1 MIKEVN
7 ADTNCTIRKKIF
19 GKEFDPF
26 DDSAEIMDE
35 DIQYLKRC
43 IELCNKGKRL
53 NRSQNAFGDIRNVVI
68 NISGIEF
75 RTQWNN
81 LKKFPK
87 SRLGKISL
95 GTSLQECSDLCDGFI
110 PGAIPVIFFHRNPQ
124 NFRSIFDI
132 YRGSEL
138 HICEQTCAI
147 VAQKEFEFWGVEEY
161 LLQPC
166 CMLKYFP
173 TTVSAKKEM
182 EEETIES
189 QQYEERV
196 QDEDFGNDNMGRL
209 RTFLWDLFEYPET
222 SRAAQAL
229 SFLSVFLIVLSTVT
243 LMVES
248 TLEDDVMEKNLDDT
262 EAFADDQMLWI
273 LKSFDKLA
281 ILFFTMEYVVRLAL
295 CPRKKKFLLNKMNL
309 VDLIAIIP
317 FFLSLLLSGLE
328 DMQIIGKA
336 GKLIRLMRIM
346 RILRIFKMVRHF
358 VGLQS
363 LIYTLH
369 MAYKQLGLILIII
382 AVTVLMF
389 SALVFA
395 FERDGPDP
403 SSWSFYDCIWWALFT
418 LTTVGYYLQP
428 STFLGKLACGLCAL
442 CGIFILTL
450 PIPIVVSNFAVIYKS
465 KLWRNEIL
473 TRKRLMKGKSDA
485 KSEILFNL
493 SKSSGMSGVRKPSEV
508 LPPPSPVEDLE
519 ELEKLAVSHNK
530 ILLQSLTQGISPTE
544 LKKIEPRSQGLED
557 KRV

>member
-1 MIKEVN
+1 
-7 ADTNCTIRKKIF
+7 
-19 GKEFDPF
+19 
-26 DDSAEIMDE
+26 
-35 DIQYLKRC
+35 
-43 IELCNKGKRL
+43 
-53 NRSQNAFGDIRNVVI
+53 
-68 NISGIEF
+68 
-75 RTQWNN
+75 
-81 LKKFPK
+81 
-87 SRLGKISL
+87 
-95 GTSLQECSDLCDGFI
+95 
-110 PGAIPVIFFHRNPQ
+110 
-124 NFRSIFDI
+124 
-132 YRGSEL
+132 
-138 HICEQTCAI
+138 
-147 VAQKEFEFWGVEEY
+147 
-161 LLQPC
+161 
-166 CMLKYFP
+166 MLKYFP
-173 TTVSAKKEM
+173 TTVSAKKELQ
-182 EEETIES
+182 EETIES

-196 QDEDFGNDNMGRL
+196 KDEDFGNNNVGRL

-229 SFLSVFLIVLSTVT
+229 SFLSVFLIMLSTVT

-248 TLEDDVMEKNLDDT
+248 TLEDDVIENKLDDM
-262 EAFADDQMLWI
+262 EINADDQMLWI
-273 LKSFDKLA
+273 LKSFDKIT
-281 ILFFTMEYVVRLAL
+281 ILFFTIEYTVRLVL

-389 SALVFA
+389 SSLVFA
-395 FERDGPDP
+395 FERDGPDAP
-403 SSWSFYDCIWWALFT
+403 SWSFYDCIWWALFT

-508 LPPPSPVEDLE
+508 LPPPSPVQELE
-519 ELEKLAVSHNK
+519 AFEKLAVTHNK
-530 ILLQSLTQGISPTE
+530 ILLQSLSQGISQTE
-544 LKKIEPRSQGLED
+544 LKNIEPRTQAQPNIVL
-557 KRV
+557 